1 MGGKRITPGILDY
14 LSQRAG
20 KPVALQRMAADLGLE
35 ERQVQQAISHL
46 RREVGLAESIRVLQH
61 GQVWR
66 WVEDGASTQ
75 QPEPALAPA
84 PAPTGRR
91 MVSSPPKPVIPPDGL
106 QKGDMVEVM
115 GMTQNGDAVASD
127 ENGRLFRVIPL

>member
-20 KPVALQRMAADLGLE
+20 KPVALQRMSADLELE

-46 RREVGLAESIRVLQH
+46 RRESGLAENIQVLQH

-66 WVEDGASTQ
+66 WVEGDTPPPKS
-75 QPEPALAPA
+75 APA
-84 PAPTGRR
+84 PALTSRR
-91 MVSSPPKPVIPPDGL
+91 VISSPPNPVIPPEGL
-106 QKGDMVEVM
+106 QKGDTVEVM

-127 ENGRLFRVIPL
+127 ENGRLFRVVPL

>member
-1 MGGKRITPGILDY
+1 MGGRRITPGILDY

-20 KPVALQRMAADLGLE
+20 KPVALQRMAADLELE

-46 RREVGLAESIRVLQH
+46 RREGGLAESIQVLQH

-66 WVEDGASTQ
+66 WVEDGASAQ
-75 QPEPALAPA
+75 QPALAPA
-84 PAPTGRR
+84 PALTGRR